1 MLTMTPMASFSFL
14 RRVIPTL
21 AWSRPRPRSGWSL
34 AGLLVGLAVAGPLG
48 AQNPS
53 AIERF
58 LEPSAERVERESRSW
73 RRVPLPVPDG
83 IVLEVSGILPVAGER
98 LLVCTRRGEIWW
110 VDGAYAPEPRPRFRR
125 FAEGLHEPL
134 GIAAAPGGGVYV
146 AQRQEVTLIEDQ
158 DGDGRAD
165 SFRTVFKFPISGSYH
180 EYAFGP
186 VVAPDGTLRVTL
198 NVAFGGATQ
207 SPVPWRGWMLEIT
220 PDGRMTPIAAGL
232 RSPAD
237 LFRTSKGLWIFSEN
251 QGEWVGSGRITEV
264 QPGDF
269 VGHPAGLAWAHL
281 PGSPVKLRPSE
292 VVAAGE
298 PMHTWVKKMPGLKP
312 PTVWLPHTVFG
323 ISSAGIF
330 EDVSAGA
337 FGPYAGHLFVG
348 DQGQSKILR
357 ITLEQVRGVWQGAA
371 YAFREGFESG
381 VLRLRQGERGYVFAG
396 ETARGWGS
404 VGPKPYGLERLEWT
418 GHLPFDVQEVTAQ
431 PDGFRIR
438 FTQPVDR
445 ETAAQTASYSIGGFT
460 YKYHGAYG
468 SAPIDRMACPVQR
481 VEVAADGLSVR
492 IAALCLREG
501 YIHELKLPG
510 IRSAKGG
517 EPILHPTLYYT
528 LNRLP
533 EGPRLLP
540 VDPKEPE
547 WCVAAVPAKA
557 NAPSPKRP
565 TRPGPG
571 WKVWEGD
578 RQILLST
585 RPGLKFDHER
595 LTAKAGEKVLLVF
608 RNDDDMLHNFVLCAP
623 GRGNAVGEAALRLGV
638 DAAERSY
645 VPTTDDVIV
654 HTAVLEPG
662 ATDRIFFEAPQQPGD
677 YEYLCSFPGHA
688 ALMRGILR
696 VVPRD

>member
-1 MLTMTPMASFSFL
+1 MTSLSSRSSVCRSVRP
-14 RRVIPTL
+14 L
-21 AWSRPRPRSGWSL
+21 ALKRALARGALPL
-34 AGLLVGLAVAGPLG
+34 AGLLAALGALSPVA

-58 LEPSAERVERESRSW
+58 VAPVAERVERESRSW
-73 RRVPLPVPDG
+73 RRTPLPVPEG
-83 IVLEVSGILPVAGER
+83 IILEVSGILPVPGER
-98 LLVCTRRGEIWW
+98 LLVCTRRGDIWW
-110 VDGAYAPEPRPRFRR
+110 VDGAYEPEPRPRFSR

-146 AQRQEVTLIEDQ
+146 AQRQEVTLIEDK

-165 SFRTVFKFPISGSYH
+165 SYRTVFTFPISGSYH

-186 VVAPDGTLRVTL
+186 VVAPDGTMRVTL
-198 NVAFGGATQ
+198 NVAFGGVTQ

-237 LFRTSKGLWIFSEN
+237 LFRTSKGLWLFSDN
-251 QGEWVGSGRITEV
+251 QGEWVGSGRVTEV

-281 PGSPVKLRPSE
+281 PGSPVKLRPQD

-298 PMHTWVKKMPGLKP
+298 PMHTLVQKMPGLKP
-312 PTVWLPHTVFG
+312 PTVWLPHTVLG
-323 ISSAGIF
+323 ISNAGIF
-330 EDVSAGA
+330 EDLSGGA
-337 FGPYAGHLFVG
+337 FGPYAGHLFVS

-371 YAFREGFESG
+371 YSFREGFESG
-381 VLRLRQGERGYVFAG
+381 ILRVQQGERGVVFAG

-404 VGPKPYGLERLEWT
+404 VGPKQYGLERLEWT

-431 PDGFRIR
+431 PDGFRIQ

-445 ETAAQTASYSIGGFT
+445 ETAAQASSYVLAGFT
-460 YKYHGAYG
+460 YKYNGAYG
-468 SAPIDRMACPVQR
+468 SPPIDRMACPIQR

-492 IAALCLREG
+492 IAAHCLREG

-510 IRSAKGG
+510 IRAVGG
-517 EPILHPTLYYT
+517 GDALLHPTVYYT
-528 LNRLP
+528 LNRIP
-533 EGPRLLP
+533 EGPRIIP
-540 VDPKEPE
+540 PEPKEAE
-547 WCVAAVPAKA
+547 WCVAAVPATA

-585 RPGLKFDHER
+585 RPGLKFDQER

-623 GRGNAVGEAALRLGV
+623 GRGNAVGEAALKLGV
-638 DAAERSY
+638 EAAERSY
-645 VPTTDDVIV
+645 VPASDDVIV

-662 ATDRIFFEAPQQPGD
+662 ATDRIFFEAPMQPGD
-677 YEYLCSFPGHA
+677 YEYICSFPGHST
-688 ALMRGILR
+688 LMRGILR
-696 VVPRD
+696 VVPRE

>member
-1 MLTMTPMASFSFL
+1 MTS
-14 RRVIPTL
+14 RVFVSSLLHIVR
-21 AWSRPRPRSGWSL
+21 AL
-34 AGLLVGLAVAGPLG
+34 AGSPSWCGAPVVAFGLAVVAASSGV

-58 LEPSAERVERESRSW
+58 VGPSAERVERESRSW
-73 RRVPLPVPDG
+73 RRTSLPVPEG

-110 VDGAYAPEPRPRFRR
+110 VDGAYEPEPRPRYSR

-134 GIAAAPGGGVYV
+134 GLAAAPGGGVYV

-165 SFRTVFKFPISGSYH
+165 SYRTVFTFPISGSYH

-186 VVAPDGTLRVTL
+186 VVAPDGTMRVTL

-237 LFRTSKGLWIFSEN
+237 LFRTSKGLWLFSDN
-251 QGEWVGSGRITEV
+251 QGEWVGSGRVTEV
-264 QPGDF
+264 QSGDF

-281 PGSPVKLRPSE
+281 PGSPVTLRPSD

-298 PMHTWVKKMPGLKP
+298 PMHTLVAKMPGLKP
-312 PTVWLPHTVFG
+312 PTVWLPHTVLG
-323 ISSAGIF
+323 ISNAGIF

-348 DQGQSKILR
+348 DQGQSKIIRL
-357 ITLEQVRGVWQGAA
+357 TLEQVRGVWQGAA

-381 VLRLRQGERGYVFAG
+381 ILRLRQGERGVVFAG

-404 VGPKPYGLERLEWT
+404 VGPKQYGLERLEWT
-418 GHLPFDVQEVTAQ
+418 GHVPFDVQEVTAQ
-431 PDGFRIR
+431 PDGFLIR

-445 ETAAQTASYSIGGFT
+445 ESAAQTASYVLAGFT
-460 YKYHGAYG
+460 YKYNGAYG
-468 SAPIDRMACPVQR
+468 SPPIDRMACPVQR

-492 IAALCLREG
+492 IAAHCLREG

-510 IRSAKGG
+510 IRSAGGG
-517 EPILHPTLYYT
+517 EPILHPTVYYT
-528 LNRLP
+528 LNRIP
-533 EGPRLLP
+533 EGARIIPA
-540 VDPKEPE
+540 DPKKEAE
-547 WCVAAVPAKA
+547 WCVAAVPTNA

-565 TRPGPG
+565 TRPGPT

-578 RQILLST
+578 RQLLLST
-585 RPGLKFDHER
+585 KPGLKFDHDL

-623 GRGNAVGEAALRLGV
+623 GRGNAVGEAALKLGV
-638 DAAERSY
+638 EAAERSY
-645 VPTTDDVIV
+645 VPTTEDVIV
-654 HTAVLEPG
+654 HTAILEPG
-662 ATDRIFFEAPQQPGD
+662 ATDRIFFEAPSQPGD
-677 YEYLCSFPGHA
+677 YEYICSFPGHST
-688 ALMRGILR
+688 LMRGILR
-696 VVPRD
+696 VLPRE